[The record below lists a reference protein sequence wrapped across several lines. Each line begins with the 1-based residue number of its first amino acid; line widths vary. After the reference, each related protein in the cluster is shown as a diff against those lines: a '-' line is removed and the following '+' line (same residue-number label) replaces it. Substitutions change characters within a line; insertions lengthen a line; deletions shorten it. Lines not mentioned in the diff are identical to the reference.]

1 MKNFLHSLKSDL
13 SRKHQRPLYMVALLL
28 CLNWITASAQ
38 APTFTRNEC
47 GCMNN
52 ETSWGNGQFTETIT
66 ITSAPGLTW
75 TIVAAN
81 GLYSAASPAPPA
93 APLTIPAGT
102 VITEG
107 PAGSYVLNARRVD
120 NSNYSLIVTNGTTEY
135 TVNSLRTCR
144 YPRNEILGDIGA
156 CVDSDNK
163 TYRIDVANSM
173 LPSVA
178 WTISGGG
185 STVGSL
191 TTNTLVV
198 NWGAVVGSYDV
209 RVNGTARAY
218 AGQTSGFC
226 NISDTITVDIADEL
240 PIALACNN
248 LIHLSMNGRCE
259 LSVTPEMVLE
269 TILFPTTASSY
280 DVVLRDM
287 EKDTIIPNTRISQ
300 KYIGKTIEAKV
311 VQECS
316 TNSCWGLIKLEDKS
330 IPSLVCNPDVTI
342 DCNQLTGP
350 QVTGYPLR
358 PDAIVTP
365 LTGNKFLVKN
375 FDYCSDVI
383 LEYYDQIT
391 KSDCVGDF
399 SSVVTR
405 TWVVTDISGNS
416 STCSS
421 DIYIRKADSAD
432 IVFPSNWDDVLG
444 PNPSIPACGNWPK
457 LANGHPDP
465 IYTGSPQGVFCLNV
479 TVDFQDTKIPKCRG
493 DKTFK
498 LLRKWIVTDLCN
510 ATQIIRNQTITVM
523 DKDAP
528 VIVAPADFTVGTT
541 GLTCASQIKL
551 PHPTITDCSNTQYYV
566 SYNVPDLTGAPSP
579 GPGSTD
585 GVIKNSDGTFTIQ
598 TLPAGVTT
606 IWVTYLAVDDC
617 DNASEDITRVDIKD
631 GTPPVPVCDQ
641 FSFAGLNDDGLG
653 YVTVESLDDGSWDN
667 CGIDYLEARRME
679 TSSCSITNEWGQ
691 KIKFCCEDAGKSFMV
706 QLRVVDKAGNSNTC
720 MVEVRVQDNVPP
732 TLTNCPANIT
742 VDCNADLLSLGQY
755 GKPTASDNCSVNQ
768 TEEVKDNGFD
778 DCGRGSISRI
788 FTATDNFGNKSTCV
802 QVITV
807 RPTNPFNANNITWP
821 QDHTF
826 PNGCLAT
833 GIAPENMPAG
843 KQKPTWATRPC
854 SQIAIEHEDIVFQY
868 VEGFCFKVL
877 RKWTVID
884 WCQFNPLIP
893 SAGKWTYT
901 QVIKGQN
908 NTAPTITKGCLPADV
923 KITQVDN
930 CQALIEATATATDD
944 CTQGDKF
951 VWSYVLDVDNNGTKD
966 FTGNTNTVS
975 RTVSFGKHTITW
987 TVTDECGNSKTC
999 SNTFEVKDQ
1008 KKPTPYCLSEI
1019 TTVIMEQDGTVEIW
1033 ASDFN
1038 AGSYDNCSPNPN
1050 LKFSFT
1056 SNVLDAARTFRCADM
1071 TDNTTRF
1078 ELKIYVTDLAGNQ
1091 DFCTTH
1097 INIQDNNNTCGFGNI
1112 DEGEGEGEESKKV
1125 SVSGAIRMESNESV
1139 ENVALMLE
1147 SQQPEFPKY
1156 IYSNEQ
1162 GEYTFNDLITQND
1175 YTITPSKNDDYL
1187 NGLSTLDLILIQR
1200 HILGV
1205 KKLESPYKI
1214 IACDANSDDKVTA
1227 SDLVALRKLI
1237 LGLTDKLANS
1247 DSWKFVDKSHVFA
1260 DPTKPFPYQSSIG
1273 MGTLEHNVSN
1283 GDFVAVKVGDIN
1295 ASYQRNAQSNEA
1307 ENRTRTS
1314 MMYAATA
1321 LKAGESITVPF
1332 EVAEA
1337 KNIAGIQF
1345 SMVFDQDKFEFKGIE
1360 QGAANVTEDDIYVV
1374 DNTLLMS
1381 WANSKKYNEE
1391 NGKLFGLTF
1400 VAKQD
1405 IAAGE
1410 WFNLNDRMLKS
1421 EVYFN
1426 EDENITA
1433 SSMDLELRGKSN
1445 YANSTFELYQNT
1457 PNPFNHTTTIG
1468 FTIPEAGEVSFKV
1481 YDYNGTVLKQFR
1493 KNYDKG
1499 YNTIELNVSE
1509 FNKAGILFYQLDSK
1523 THSANK
1529 KMIVIK

>member
-1 MKNFLHSLKSDL
+1 MKNFLHSLRSNQGW
-13 SRKHQRPLYMVALLL
+13 KHHRPLILVALLMFFQL
-28 CLNWITASAQ
+28 ITASAQ
-38 APTFTRNEC
+38 TPTFTRNEC

-52 ETSWGNGQFTETIT
+52 ETTWGNGQFTETIT

-81 GLYSAASPAPPA
+81 GLYSTASPAPPA
-93 APLTIPAGT
+93 APLPIPSGTIIA
-102 VITEG
+102 EG
-107 PAGSYVLNARRVD
+107 PAGTYVLNARRVD
-120 NSNYSLIVTNGTTEY
+120 NSNYSLIVSNGTNEY

-163 TYRIDVANSM
+163 LYRIDVANSM
-173 LPSVA
+173 LPSVT
-178 WTISGGG
+178 WSISGGG
-185 STVGSL
+185 ATIGALTTNSLTVNWGNTVGS
-191 TTNTLVV
+191 
-198 NWGAVVGSYDV
+198 YEV

-226 NISDTITVDIADEL
+226 NISDTIDVDIADES

-259 LSVTPEMVLE
+259 LSVKPEMVLE
-269 TILFPTTASSY
+269 TILAPTTASSY

-300 KYIGKTIEAKV
+300 KYIGKTIEAKI

-316 TNSCWGLIKLEDKS
+316 QNSCWGLIKLEDKS
-330 IPSLVCNPDVTI
+330 IPSLICNPDVTI
-342 DCNQLTGP
+342 ECNQLSGP
-350 QVTGYPLR
+350 QVTGFPLR

-365 LTGNKFLVKN
+365 LTGNKYLVKN

-383 LEYYDQIT
+383 LEYFDAIT

-405 TWVVTDISGNS
+405 TWLVTDISGNS
-416 STCSS
+416 SSCSS
-421 DIYIRKADSAD
+421 DIYIRKADVAD
-432 IVFPSNWDDVLG
+432 IVFPSNYDDVLG
-444 PNPSIPACGNWPK
+444 PNGSLPACGNWKK

-465 IYTGSPQGVFCLNV
+465 SVTGSPQGVFCLNV

-493 DKTFK
+493 DKSFK

-528 VIVAPADFTVGTT
+528 VVVPPADFTVGTT

-566 SYNVPDLTGAPSP
+566 SYKVPDLTGAPEA
-579 GPGSTD
+579 GPGSNT
-585 GVIKNSDGTFTIQ
+585 GVVKNADGTYTIQ
-598 TLPAGVTT
+598 TIPTGVTT
-606 IWVTYLAVDDC
+606 LWVTYLVVDDC
-617 DNASEDITRVDIKD
+617 DNASEATTRIDIKD
-631 GTPPVPVCDQ
+631 STPPIPVCDQ
-641 FSFAGLNDDGLG
+641 FSFAGLNDDGVG

-667 CGIDYLEARRME
+667 CGVDYLEARRME
-679 TSSCSITNEWGQ
+679 TASCGITNNWGP

-706 QLRVVDKAGNSNTC
+706 QLRVVDRAGNSNTC
-720 MVEVRVQDNVPP
+720 MVEVRVQDNTPP

-742 VDCNADLLSLGQY
+742 VDCSADLLSLNQY
-755 GKPTASDNCSVNQ
+755 GKPTASDVCSANL

-778 DCGRGSISRI
+778 DCGRGSISRV

-807 RPTNPFNANNITWP
+807 RPTNPFNGNNITWP

-833 GIAPENMPAG
+833 GIEPENMPAG
-843 KQKPTWATRPC
+843 KQKPTWTVKPC

-884 WCQFNPLIP
+884 WCQFNPLVP
-893 SAGKWTYT
+893 NAGKWTYT

-908 NTAPTITKGCLPADV
+908 TTAPTITKGCLPADV

-930 CQALIEATATATDD
+930 CLALIEATATATDD
-944 CTQGDKF
+944 CTKADKF
-951 VWSYVLDVDNNGTKD
+951 VWSYTLDIDNNGTID
-966 FTGNTNTVS
+966 FTGNTNTIS
-975 RTVSFGKHTITW
+975 RTVGFGKHTIKW

-999 SNTFEVKDQ
+999 SNTVEVKDQ

-1019 TTVIMEQDGTVEIW
+1019 ATVIMEQDGTVEIW

-1056 SNVLDAARTFRCADM
+1056 TNVNERSRVFKCADM
-1071 TDNTTRF
+1071 TGKVTRF
-1078 ELKIYVTDLAGNQ
+1078 ELKIYVTDDAGNQ

-1097 INIQDNNNTCGFGNI
+1097 INVQDNNNTCGFGNI
-1112 DEGEGEGEESKKV
+1112 DDEDDEDESSSKV
-1125 SVSGAIRMESNESV
+1125 AVSGAIRMETNETV
-1139 ENVALMLE
+1139 ENVTLALE
-1147 SQQPEFPKY
+1147 SEQPEFPRY
-1156 IYSNEQ
+1156 VSSNEQ
-1162 GEYTFNDLITQND
+1162 GEYTFNDLNSLHD

-1187 NGLSTLDLILIQR
+1187 NGLSTLDLVLIQR

-1214 IACDANSDDKVTA
+1214 IASDATSDDKVTA
-1227 SDLVALRKLI
+1227 ADLVALRKLI
-1237 LGLTDKLANS
+1237 LGLTDKLPNS
-1247 DSWKFVDKSHVFA
+1247 DSWKFVDKAQVFA
-1260 DPTKPFPYQSSIG
+1260 DPGKPFPYQTKIG
-1273 MGTLEHNVSN
+1273 MSSLEHNVGN
-1283 GDFVAVKVGDIN
+1283 GDFIAVKVGDIN
-1295 ASYQRNAQSNEA
+1295 GSYQRNVNGTEA
-1307 ENRTRTS
+1307 DNRSRNTIQYTT
-1314 MMYAATA
+1314 AAV
-1321 LKAGESITVPF
+1321 KAGEEITIPF
-1332 EVAEA
+1332 EVSDV
-1337 KNIAGIQF
+1337 KNVSGLQLA
-1345 SMVFDQDKFEFKGIE
+1345 MVFDDSKLEFKGVAA
-1360 QGAANVTEDDIYVV
+1360 GSANVSDDDIYLM
-1374 DNTLLMS
+1374 DNSLLMS
-1381 WANSKKYNEE
+1381 WVDSRKETE
-1391 NGKLFGLTF
+1391 FNGKLFGLTF

-1405 IAAGE
+1405 LAAGE
-1410 WFNLNDRMLKS
+1410 WFNLNDRVFKS
-1421 EVYFN
+1421 EMYLQ
-1426 EDENITA
+1426 EDENINAA
-1433 SSMDLELRGKSN
+1433 SIDLELRGKN
-1445 YANSTFELYQNT
+1445 NQIPVFELYQNM
-1457 PNPFNHTTTIG
+1457 PNPFNHSTTIG
-1468 FTIPEAGEVSFKV
+1468 FTIPESGEVSFKV

-1493 KNYDKG
+1493 KHYEKG